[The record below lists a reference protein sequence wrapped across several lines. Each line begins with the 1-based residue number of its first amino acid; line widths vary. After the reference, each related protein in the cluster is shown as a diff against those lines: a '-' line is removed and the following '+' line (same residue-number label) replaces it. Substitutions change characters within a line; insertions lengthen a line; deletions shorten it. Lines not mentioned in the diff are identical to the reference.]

1 MILKILSTQVSTYWE
16 LIKFAVTTVD
26 EVDKEDLQPYL
37 IELLHALLSDK
48 AQCWIRLDEKRTI
61 IALLITRIR
70 VNKITAKKS
79 LYLQSIFSY
88 RQVPLD
94 IWQKDFNMLVQ
105 FAKQEGCKKITFD
118 SRNPRI
124 WEITTSFGCLER
136 YRSFEF
142 RLKDERRSVK

>member
-1 MILKILSTQVSTYWE
+1 MIIKLLSVQIPKYFEVIKYAVS
-16 LIKFAVTTVD
+16 TVD

-48 AQCWIRLDEKRTI
+48 AQCWVRLDDERTI

-70 VNKITAKKS
+70 TNKITAKKS

-88 RQVPLD
+88 RKVPLN

-105 FAKQEGCKKITFD
+105 FAKQEGCKNITFD

-124 WEITTSFGCLER
+124 WEITTSFGCQEQ
-136 YRSFEF
+136 YRSFAYKLE
-142 RLKDERRSVK
+142 